1 LDVRSFELTQPSR
14 IHAAGDQRDEV
25 DVGRF
30 VDPAEAFQQ
39 FMLGLYD
46 LEDEARESGYSHAAV
61 LKLHEARLLFLAE
74 FEAKFPGYGKG
85 RAVWR

>member
-1 LDVRSFELTQPSR
+1 MPAFDGMLVALGARAKMMS
-14 IHAAGDQRDEV
+14 DEV
-25 DVGRF
+25 DQYGRF
-30 VDPAEAFQQ
+30 VDLAEAFQQ

-46 LEDEARESGYSHAAV
+46 LEDEARESGYSHAAL
-61 LKLHEARLLFLAE
+61 LKLNEARLLFLAE

>member
-1 LDVRSFELTQPSR
+1 MPVSGAML
-14 IHAAGDQRDEV
+14 AAQDARAKMMSDETDQY
-25 DVGRF
+25 GRF

-46 LEDEARESGYSHAAV
+46 LEDEARESGCSNTAL

>member
-1 LDVRSFELTQPSR
+1 ML
-14 IHAAGDQRDEV
+14 AALGARAKMMSDEV
-25 DVGRF
+25 DKYGRF